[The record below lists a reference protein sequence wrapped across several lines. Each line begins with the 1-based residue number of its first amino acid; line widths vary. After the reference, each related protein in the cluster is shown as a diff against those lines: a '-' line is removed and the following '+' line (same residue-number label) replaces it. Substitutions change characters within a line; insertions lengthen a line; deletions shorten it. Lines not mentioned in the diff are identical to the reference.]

1 MHENE
6 KRVREMASVDAFKI
20 PTNAAIRLMNRSVQH
35 LAKAQQ
41 HYKAGRLLEARAEV
55 NRAQLLLPKI
65 RDFEATAG
73 DHINRVIGVIARGLE
88 QEATRGFTTP
98 EEGEPDDA

>member
-35 LAKAQQ
+35 LTKAQQ
-41 HYKAGRLLEARAEV
+41 HYKAGHLLEAKSQLTE
-55 NRAQLLLPKI
+55 AQLLLLKI
-65 RDFEATAG
+65 RDFEAVAG
-73 DHINRVIGVIARGLE
+73 DHINRVIGVIAQGLE
-88 QEATRGFTTP
+88 QEAARGFTTP
-98 EEGEPDDA
+98 TEGKPDDA